1 MSMRTYGVE
10 TKGAIITLS
19 DFQVLI
25 SLNKDSIKKTIEQKF
40 ELNDR
45 WQEVFE
51 DLDNMEFDEII
62 DFVDNIN
69 YATFIGEF
77 NGYLDTDK
85 TLDRVY
91 FGDRFGG
98 GEDIILIELMNN
110 NLFESYRNRDEIITE
125 LKNDLSSVGIM
136 VDNKYIEEH
145 FGYING
151 SYVA

>member
-10 TKGAIITLS
+10 TKGTIITLS

-45 WQEVFE
+45 WKEVFKN
-51 DLDNMEFDEII
+51 LDNMEFDDII

-69 YATFIGEF
+69 YATFIGDF
-77 NGYLDTDK
+77 NGYLDTDI
-85 TLDRVY
+85 TLERVY

-98 GEDIILIELMNN
+98 GEDIILIEL
-110 NLFESYRNRDEIITE
+110 L
-125 LKNDLSSVGIM
+125 
-136 VDNKYIEEH
+136 
-145 FGYING
+145 
-151 SYVA
+151 